1 MGLNKKSLKADAIAN
16 LYRAAY
22 FLARGK
28 GEERQAITL
37 LKKSAKQ
44 LACQQRL
51 KFLLEKYSYPFKA
64 PRDRLVL
71 AEKVL
76 DEYLLLK

>member
-1 MGLNKKSLKADAIAN
+1 MGLDKKSLKADLIAN

-28 GEERQAITL
+28 GEEGLAIIL
-37 LKKSAKQ
+37 LEKSAKK

-51 KFLLEKYSYPFKA
+51 KVLLKNYSYPFKT
-64 PRDRLVL
+64 PQDRLVL